1 MRKLVA
7 LIVAIALLAALSACG
22 GDDDDSTLSGT
33 GTSAP
38 AAEDDDM
45 DMGHGESFAFGEPA
59 DAADADRTIAVD
71 MFDDF
76 TYQPDS
82 IDVAVGETV
91 TFEVSNSGEIVHE
104 FVIGDEA
111 VQDEHEQEMEEQEGD
126 MMMTD
131 EPNGVAVES
140 GDTKP
145 LTFRFTEAAELEYA
159 CHQPGHYDAGM
170 FAPLTVS

>member
-1 MRKLVA
+1 MRKFA
-7 LIVAIALLAALSACG
+7 TLIVAVTVLIALSGC
-22 GDDDDSTLSGT
+22 GDDDDSSLS

-38 AAEDDDM
+38 STEDDM
-45 DMGHGESFAFGEPA
+45 DMEEGDHGSFAFGEPA
-59 DAADADRTIAVD
+59 DASEADRTIDVD

-76 TYQPDS
+76 TYEPDS
-82 IDVAVGETV
+82 IDVVAGETV
-91 TFEVSNSGEIVHE
+91 TFRIKNSGEIVHE

-111 VQDEHEQEMEEQEGD
+111 VQEEHEQEMEEQEGD

-131 EPNGVAVES
+131 EPNGVAVEP
-140 GDTKP
+140 GGTKT

-170 FAPLTVS
+170 FAPLAVS